1 MKRVPIIIALA
12 MLVLGSCG
20 TPKNS
25 TGSIKTDISQ
35 AKDKNERYIITYY
48 STAVDQ
54 MMIYGIPASITL
66 AQGLLESGAG
76 ESTLAT
82 EGKNHFGIKADS
94 RWKGKK
100 IKRVDNGKL
109 CEFRKYNSVDE
120 SFKDHS
126 EFLASQ
132 NRYSS
137 LFKLDSNDYR
147 GWAKGLKKAGY
158 VEDANYDSKL
168 IGLIERYNLQEYDN
182 IRQENNRNVFKRN
195 NIPYIV
201 ATKGD
206 RFTNIAK
213 EYGISKR
220 NLKNYNDIYGENE
233 AKDGDIIYLKQKKSK
248 AAKGNDFH
256 TAKKGESLHSISQL
270 YGIRLKDIYSMNP
283 QYKSYTKLKVGDVI
297 RLR

>member
-100 IKRVDNGKL
+100 IK
-109 CEFRKYNSVDE
+109 
-120 SFKDHS
+120 
-126 EFLASQ
+126 
-132 NRYSS
+132 
-137 LFKLDSNDYR
+137 
-147 GWAKGLKKAGY
+147 
-158 VEDANYDSKL
+158 
-168 IGLIERYNLQEYDN
+168 
-182 IRQENNRNVFKRN
+182 
-195 NIPYIV
+195 
-201 ATKGD
+201 
-206 RFTNIAK
+206 
-213 EYGISKR
+213 
-220 NLKNYNDIYGENE
+220 
-233 AKDGDIIYLKQKKSK
+233 
-248 AAKGNDFH
+248 
-256 TAKKGESLHSISQL
+256 
-270 YGIRLKDIYSMNP
+270 
-283 QYKSYTKLKVGDVI
+283 
-297 RLR
+297 LR